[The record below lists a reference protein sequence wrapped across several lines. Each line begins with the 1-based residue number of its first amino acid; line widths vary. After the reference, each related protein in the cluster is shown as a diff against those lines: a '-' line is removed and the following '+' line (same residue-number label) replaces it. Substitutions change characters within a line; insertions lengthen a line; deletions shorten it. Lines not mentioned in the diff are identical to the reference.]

1 MEIGEYKLRTI
12 DNETEYDSYRDED
25 TYSNKLVFSTTGCKY
40 SFYMQRT
47 KFGTY
52 IFHRFMEL
60 VSALQ
65 SMWKNKEHGNI
76 SLIFSNGQF
85 PMSNTS
91 LL

>member
-12 DNETEYDSYRDED
+12 DNETEYETHIEMKIHIRTSW
-25 TYSNKLVFSTTGCKY
+25 SFPTTGCKY

-65 SMWKNKEHGNI
+65 SM
-76 SLIFSNGQF
+76 
-85 PMSNTS
+85 
-91 LL
+91 